1 VVEPGPVVGDVMLRV
16 LIVEDEKPIREL
28 LDDFLSYEGY
38 NTLLAEN
45 GERGVELARAEQPDL
60 VLMDLMLPRID
71 GFEAIRTLKADPETR
86 DIPVV
91 VMSANSVLLLH
102 LSDQFLA
109 DDTLRKPFDL
119 DRVLDIVQ
127 SRIGVGSPRRR
138 ADAPDQS
145 AVRASHASR

>member
-1 VVEPGPVVGDVMLRV
+1 MLRV

>member
-1 VVEPGPVVGDVMLRV
+1 MLRV

-38 NTLLAEN
+38 VTLLAEN

-71 GFEAIRTLKADPETR
+71 GFQAIQTLKAHPATR

-91 VMSANSVLLLH
+91 VMSANSLLLLH

-127 SRIGVGSPRRR
+127 ARIGAATP
-138 ADAPDQS
+138 APIVDGPGQS
-145 AVRASHASR
+145 AVRPSHISG